1 MLIGGKYEL
10 AGVVAENAGWRT
22 FQAREII
29 SGRAVLVHQ
38 VLEPPALKDLE
49 QRHGKVFDTC
59 SSEGAEYVV
68 TAAQPADRGEER
80 FTRVGAWH
88 VPQSRPA
95 PPPAPVPAGPGGT
108 SASGIFSAPLPQQEV
123 PEPPLPAPPP
133 PPVSAEPG
141 DFTRLF
147 QAPASQP
154 APAYSPSP
162 APPPTT
168 SQEPGE
174 FTRMFRAPQPV
185 QSPPPPAPVAP
196 PAAVASGEFT
206 RFFQSPLGPATP
218 EAARGSTPMAA
229 PPATPPPPPPQP
241 GEYTRLFQSPG
252 PAAAPAGGSGA
263 TGAFLTQ
270 SVPASAPLPMA
281 EAGPSDYTRM
291 MQARPLP
298 AGEAKS
304 PELPAAAAPHPAPM
318 KPRVPVWLVILLT
331 FMGVVAMG
339 MILYFALKH

>member
-10 AGVVAENAGWRT
+10 AGVIAENAGWRT

-29 SGRAVLVHQ
+29 GGRAVLVHQ
-38 VLEPPALKDLE
+38 VLERPALADLE

-68 TAAQPADRGEER
+68 TEAQPAERGEER
-80 FTRVGAWH
+80 FTRVGAWK

-95 PPPAPVPAGPGGT
+95 PAPPAGTGGA

-123 PEPPLPAPPP
+123 PEPLPPAPPP
-133 PPVSAEPG
+133 PPAPAEPG

-154 APAYSPSP
+154 APAYSPAP
-162 APPPTT
+162 APPPA

-174 FTRMFRAPQPV
+174 FTRMFRAPQPA
-185 QSPPPPAPVAP
+185 QSPPPPAPAVP

-206 RFFQSPLGPATP
+206 RFFQSPLGSATP
-218 EAARGSTPMAA
+218 EAARVLHAHGCTSRRA
-229 PPATPPPPPPQP
+229 
-241 GEYTRLFQSPG
+241 
-252 PAAAPAGGSGA
+252 PAATSSAGGIHAPVSVARAGSGA
-263 TGAFLTQ
+263 SRRQRGNRCVPDTARSRVHAPPHSGSGAERLHAHDAGAAPNGQRTQ
-270 SVPASAPLPMA
+270 V
-281 EAGPSDYTRM
+281 
-291 MQARPLP
+291 
-298 AGEAKS
+298 
-304 PELPAAAAPHPAPM
+304 PELPSAVAPQSAPV
-318 KPRVPVWLVILLT
+318 KPRFPVWLIVLFS
-331 FMGVVAMG
+331 FMGAVAIG